1 MNINEVYKL
10 VLLEINKNQGIW
22 SIDRFNTAAA
32 SAVIEFFNDCY
43 GQPVLSRNGQQAND
57 MVFQSTEKLSNNL
70 RPFIKPIV
78 MQVNSQGQGVRP
90 SDFVQTSSVR
100 YVYGQRQV
108 EVKFVRDNNLA
119 ERLDSDLL
127 TPSKSYPIYC
137 IYNSFIQF
145 YPKDLIRVNFT
156 YLRTPATP
164 VWAYTLVNNRP
175 VYDPVNS
182 EDCDFP
188 DETINEVVNR
198 IVALFAIDMRDQ
210 APQQFAQQQIQTG
223 S

>member
-1 MNINEVYKL
+1 MNINDVYNL
-10 VLLEINKNQGIW
+10 TLLIVNKNSGVW
-22 SIDRFNTAAA
+22 SIDRFNTAVQL
-32 SAVIEFFNDCY
+32 AVIQWFNACY
-43 GQPVLSRNGQQAND
+43 GQPVLQRNGQAVND
-57 MVFQSTEKLSNNL
+57 LNYQSDEKVSNNL
-70 RPFIKPIV
+70 RPFITPFV

-127 TPSKSYPIYC
+127 APSKSYPIYC

-156 YLRTPATP
+156 YLRLPSQP
-164 VWAYTLVNNRP
+164 NWAYTLVNNRP
-175 VYDPVNS
+175 VYDPTTSVDV
-182 EDCDFP
+182 EFP
-188 DETINEVVNR
+188 EENIGEIVSRVVS
-198 IVALFAIDMRDQ
+198 LFGIDMREKDVIS
-210 APQQFAQQQIQTG
+210 FANQQQAQGT
-223 S
+223 